1 MEHNSYMYFDYNK
14 TVMPLF
20 NSKKYVIKLENGVK
34 IKLPPEDER
43 TLAAYLGFSVDKEI
57 SKTNICTWLNYE
69 YENLPYH
76 LQDSFITKFIN
87 EHPQTQVEFS
97 EIPVHAV
104 DGLYTF
110 AVPSLDQKITIT
122 EVEEK
127 ELIDILKEKKE
138 KSLGKIRDWLVA
150 YYYKHGENPLSFYD
164 DIETIAESFMA
175 DKGFIAPAKTDVAG
189 TIMGFA
195 FIVKI
200 LFYIFIAVVTVM
212 FLFSYIKLLFS

>member
-1 MEHNSYMYFDYNK
+1 MEHNSYMYFDYKK

-20 NSKKYVIKLENGVK
+20 NSKKYVIKLGNGIK

-43 TLAAYLGFSVDKEI
+43 TLAAYVGFSDDEEK
-57 SKTNICTWLNYE
+57 SKTNICTWLNSE
-69 YENLPYH
+69 YENLPYNLH
-76 LQDSFITKFIN
+76 DSFINKFIS

-110 AVPSLDQKITIT
+110 AAPSLDEKITIT
-122 EVEEK
+122 EDEEK
-127 ELIDILKEKKE
+127 ELIEILKERKE
-138 KSLGKIRDWLVA
+138 KSLGKIRDWFVA
-150 YYYKHGENPLSFYD
+150 YYYKHGKNPLSFYD
-164 DIETIAESFMA
+164 DIEAIAREFMA